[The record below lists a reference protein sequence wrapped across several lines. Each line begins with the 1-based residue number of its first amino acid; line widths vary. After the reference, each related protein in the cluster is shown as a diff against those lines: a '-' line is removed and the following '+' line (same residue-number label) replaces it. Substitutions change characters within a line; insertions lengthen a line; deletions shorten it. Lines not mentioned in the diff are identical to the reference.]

1 MHCSP
6 LDSFFR
12 SSSMSLSALDC
23 DFTPV
28 QPWEWEEYEQITLGL
43 TAPSNLLESNHL
55 GQASE
60 CFVRKLVRRFPQLL
74 PGPPG
79 GCRKDLG
86 DPQQRPIALPPSLP
100 HRERNNVHKLE
111 ADREFDL

>member
-28 QPWEWEEYEQITLGL
+28 QPWEWEKYEQITLGL

-74 PGPPG
+74 PSPPG

-100 HRERNNVHKLE
+100 HQERNNVHKLE